1 MSVLLNLISRKV
13 ITFWRIPILT
23 NCRFRLDKKRKNTI
37 SQMWLRSVFKMRM
50 SILNTATTEQ
60 IGYSILSFFVYDEIY
75 KSGFKVF
82 FFFITIPIPIASI
95 INGITNTVIINVAFW
110 LNAGTT
116 AFSVFNLF
124 ALIDILLFCSAR

>member
-60 IGYSILSFFVYDEIY
+60 IGYSILSFFVYT
-75 KSGFKVF
+75 KS
-82 FFFITIPIPIASI
+82 
-95 INGITNTVIINVAFW
+95 TNQVLKCSSFYHNTDSDCKYYQWNHKYCHNQCCFLVKCRY
-110 LNAGTT
+110 
-116 AFSVFNLF
+116 
-124 ALIDILLFCSAR
+124 DCILCF